1 VSVAVAVGGGL
12 VVAVVGGRAFLVT
25 RKLAS
30 MCWGVRDSR
39 MLFCGKRKRSSVAP
53 AVVNAIITGREAGG
67 GGTQGFWYAARGG
80 WGVW

>member
-1 VSVAVAVGGGL
+1 MLSGERAVGGGSRL
-12 VVAVVGGRAFLVT
+12 FLVT

-39 MLFCGKRKRSSVAP
+39 TLCWGKRKRSSVAP
-53 AVVNAIITGREAGG
+53 AVVKAIMTGREAGG
-67 GGTQGFWYAARGG
+67 GGTQGFWYVARGG